1 MSGVPGDSNLN
12 GIPDITE
19 EFLGG
24 AAKVIKRL
32 GKHTVHG
39 TGESITTSDEQQGPQ
54 LKPKPGSQI
63 ID

>member
-19 EFLGG
+19 EFVGG
-24 AAKVIKRL
+24 AVKAIKRL
-32 GKHTVHG
+32 GKHTVRG
-39 TGESITTSDEQQGPQ
+39 TGESITTSDEQQGPRP
-54 LKPKPGSQI
+54 KPKPGSQT